1 MLNLSRPYHPIRLVV
16 FMWLCFSC
24 SAIRLSAALPIG
36 RYHVKGVIVE
46 AESGKNVPYATIT
59 TQGSKGVIKR
69 LAGDVNGKFDF
80 TLDSIGKYTVVVQS
94 VGFELN
100 KKEVNIDA
108 KTTGVD
114 LGIIKL
120 LTANE
125 KIREV
130 EVVAQKPLVRTEV
143 DKIIYSFEADPESKT
158 TNALEMLRKIPLVT
172 VDGEDNIQVKG
183 SSNFKILLN
192 GKNSSVLSQSR
203 RILSICFVCRT

>member
-1 MLNLSRPYHPIRLVV
+1 MLNLSRLYNPIRLVV
-16 FMWLCFSC
+16 FLFLCFSC
-24 SAIRLSAALPIG
+24 SVVQLSAASPIG

-59 TQGSKGVIKR
+59 AQGSKGVIKR

-100 KKEVNIDA
+100 KKEGNIDA
-108 KTTGVD
+108 KTTRVD

-130 EVVAQKPLVRTEV
+130 EVVAQVFV
-143 DKIIYSFEADPESKT
+143 
-158 TNALEMLRKIPLVT
+158 
-172 VDGEDNIQVKG
+172 Q
-183 SSNFKILLN
+183 LLQPHEFFRWLLI
-192 GKNSSVLSQSR
+192 V
-203 RILSICFVCRT
+203 